1 MRGPWVWASSPQLE
15 SQDCYL
21 FFVGILCVVFS
32 FALILEIYVYI
43 VGLTSY
49 GYTILMARDVGP
61 LFLFIGLVLMLGMFG
76 GYEIGRFIEVNKKKQ
91 PMRLIT

>member
-1 MRGPWVWASSPQLE
+1 MGIVAAAGKPRLLS
-15 SQDCYL
+15 

-32 FALILEIYVYI
+32 FALILEIYVYT

-49 GYTILMARDVGP
+49 GYTILMAKDVAP
-61 LFLFIGLVLMLGMFG
+61 LFLFISLVLLLCMFG

-91 PMRLIT
+91 PVRLRT